1 MVNVRAVVVVAS
13 EVLCLCEPRNKF
25 ELTWVK
31 RRAASHEPS
40 ACRASFFEQSA
51 LV

>member
-31 RRAASHEPS
+31 RRAASVSVQSE
-40 ACRASFFEQSA
+40 FFEQSA